1 MLVSVIVPVYNVERY
16 LNRCVES
23 ILLQTYSNIEVI
35 LVDDG
40 STDKSG
46 VMCDSFAASDAR
58 IRVIHKKNG
67 GLSSARNEGLK
78 RATGD
83 FIAFVDSDDYI
94 SSTMIE
100 HLMRDMDDYN
110 ADISSIGYCMFDDSS
125 KAIVNESDT
134 TEVFDKLS
142 AIKLLFSKDKFCNFA
157 WNKLY
162 KKELFDNISFPDGR
176 KMEDLGT
183 TYLLF
188 DKCSVITY
196 NASSEYFYYQRE
208 DSILH
213 KVDSTFYRD
222 EMFLTLER
230 YQFIKD
236 KYGNMPENVNFF
248 LTNVFRCYDNIKD
261 DRSFSDTIMNEV
273 NEIYI
278 NIRGLL
284 PLKRRVKLFFFIY
297 LPFFYKAIWKA
308 SE

>member
-1 MLVSVIVPVYNVERY
+1 MLVSVIVPVYNVEQY

-23 ILLQTYSNIEVI
+23 ILLQTYNNIEVI

-46 VMCDSFAASDAR
+46 VMCDSFASSDAR

-100 HLMRDMDDYN
+100 HLVRDMDDYN
-110 ADISSIGYCMFDDSS
+110 ADISSIGYCMFDDSG
-125 KAIVNESDT
+125 KPNINKSDT

-162 KKELFDNISFPDGR
+162 KKELFDNISFPVGR

-236 KYGNMPENVNFF
+236 KYGDISENVNFF
-248 LTNVFRCYDNIKD
+248 LTNVFRCNDYIKD

-278 NIRGLL
+278 NIRELL
-284 PLKRRVKLFFFIY
+284 PFKRRVKLFFFIY
-297 LPFFYKAIWKA
+297 LPFLYKAIWRA
-308 SE
+308 SD